1 MPYMPIKSVKKMYRI
16 TVLLSGG
23 IDSTVLLALLL
34 DQKVNCTPF
43 FVDYGQVTAIR
54 EYECAKIISNYYGL
68 KLETVSNNDISKFTT
83 NQLTNPVLSKNPFY
97 PNRNL
102 LLLTLASLYAYEQNH
117 DGISIGAIKAVGTTP
132 FPDIQPEFFNR
143 LSGVISCGLSK
154 ELAILTPF
162 IEYTKF
168 QVVEIGKGLN
178 VPFELT
184 YSCLTNNE
192 TPCGTCESCK
202 SRDEVLEGI

>member
-1 MPYMPIKSVKKMYRI
+1 MSFKSGKEMYKV

-23 IDSTVLLALLL
+23 IDSTILLALLL
-34 DQKVNCTPF
+34 NQEIDCTPF

-54 EYECAKIISNYYGL
+54 EHKCAKAISAHYGL
-68 KLETVSNNDISKFTT
+68 KLESVSIDEVSK
-83 NQLTNPVLSKNPFY
+83 LTNNQITNPTVSKNPFY

-102 LLLTLASLYAYEQNH
+102 LLLTLASLYAYEKNH
-117 DGISIGAIKAVGTTP
+117 DGLSIGVVKAIGTTP
-132 FPDIQPEFFNR
+132 FPDIEPEFFTKFSEM
-143 LSGVISCGLSK
+143 LAHSLDK

-162 IEYTKF
+162 IENTKF
-168 QVVEIGKGLN
+168 QVVEFGKELY

-192 TPCGTCESCK
+192 KPCGKCESCK
-202 SRDEVLEGI
+202 SREEVLGDYDV